1 MHPMRITNAH
11 DPNSSSGAKL
21 RNRLGG
27 KIVRESGVT
36 GREREILLFFARFFV
51 CVYTDVYIPNLT
63 Y

>member
-21 RNRLGG
+21 RDRLDG

-36 GREREILLFFARFFV
+36 GREREILTILCPFFSMCTHR
-51 CVYTDVYIPNLT
+51 CLYT
-63 Y
+63 